1 MSKYLVEASKKN
13 GLFQPYDPQ
22 KYYLVSKERLSKML
36 LHPVYLA
43 VWSAKWVSL
52 ELTPLDQ
59 LESIYGEIEIRGLR
73 AARTPFFACI
83 LTAEKQQ
90 RKIIMRFFATF
101 QTY

>member
-1 MSKYLVEASKKN
+1 MAPRQNAENENENGGDHMSKYLVEASKKN

-36 LHPVYLA
+36 LHPVYWA

-59 LESIYGEIEIRGLR
+59 LESIYGEIEIVD
-73 AARTPFFACI
+73 
-83 LTAEKQQ
+83 
-90 RKIIMRFFATF
+90 
-101 QTY
+101 